1 MKPSQRLAELFVL
14 LLIVYSLVTYFLE
27 LEFTSLADHEFFL
40 WSEWIVTGLFTAEF
54 LIRWIAS
61 RSLWY
66 PLRPMAIVDLLAI
79 LPFYV
84 GFLVDLRAL
93 RLIRVLRI
101 FRLFKLYRYTDALQA
116 ILNAFFRV
124 RYEFAVMG
132 FAVMTLGL
140 ICAVA
145 VFEHESEAQPQA
157 FARFSDAVWYTLTTL
172 TTVGYGDKVPVTGG
186 ARAVASVL
194 MIGGLG
200 VFGTFV
206 SLIGSAF
213 IEEIRSTATGIKDSG
228 DSSGPAPAGS
238 GFGEFKARFCGRS
251 RRARSTPE
259 RILTRRFVCWRRPA
273 ESWLATDTS
282 AAFVLL

>member
-1 MKPSQRLAELFVL
+1 MKPSQRWAELFVV

-40 WSEWIVTGLFTAEF
+40 WSEWIVTGFFTAEF

-66 PLRPMAIVDLLAI
+66 PLHPMAIVDLFAI

-124 RYEFAVMG
+124 RYEFAVVG

-145 VFEHESEAQPQA
+145 VFELESEAQPQV

-172 TTVGYGDKVPVTGG
+172 TTVGYGDKVPVTAGG
-186 ARAVASVL
+186 RAVASVL

-200 VFGTFV
+200 LFGTFV

-213 IEEIRSTATGIKDSG
+213 IEEIRSTATGINDTG
-228 DSSGPAPAGS
+228 DSSCPAAAGS
-238 GFGEFKARFCGRS
+238 GSGEFNPGEILRAIEAGAFC
-251 RRARSTPE
+251 
-259 RILTRRFVCWRRPA
+259 TRPHSDQAVRLL
-273 ESWLATDTS
+273 E
-282 AAFVLL
+282 AACRELIGDRLRN